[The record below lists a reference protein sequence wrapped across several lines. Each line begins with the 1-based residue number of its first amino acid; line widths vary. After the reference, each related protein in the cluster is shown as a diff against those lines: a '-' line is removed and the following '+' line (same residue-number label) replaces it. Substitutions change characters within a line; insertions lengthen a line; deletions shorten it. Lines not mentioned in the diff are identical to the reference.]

1 MKIELQTNKYECGLC
16 VLVSMHNYFYKEKI
30 NKHDLHKLIP
40 IRKKGLS
47 IYDIEII
54 ADKINLDVESY
65 KADFNEFIKYNN
77 DDYFATYIKSYGYN
91 HFVIIKKRNNL
102 ITIYDSSGE
111 TKQYSYQEFEHLYCG
126 CIIEFSRRRVYKEID
141 FQVNK
146 SSYQKLYLPQKLIY
160 SFFMILFDLLF
171 MSIGLV
177 GSGFIKIAI
186 DKIIPLSLNQNL
198 FFIGL
203 FFILLFLFQYMSD
216 YFATLIKMSVC
227 QKIMKENILI
237 HTNVLNSK
245 EKVFFDNVDKKILMQ
260 YPQAIGTI
268 IIKKYLNDLN
278 LISDVIYCVIV
289 FILIIANSYIYLIG
303 SFLYLLIV
311 LSISYFKNK
320 LAKDNFEKLNFAKN
334 NLEIQYLKYYDFLVT
349 EKNNDKQK
357 LLEENCHQN
366 AWRYYQD
373 YNAVN
378 VKDSFLTLL
387 DNSFSKFIYCCLI
400 MVSCYFINK
409 KIDQSLTISEMIY
422 SFTLLSLI
430 TTSFG
435 DIFKYFASYP
445 NYKKSSILIK
455 DFLVLN
461 NKNFTDKNLSIKAI
475 NKIELKNLTYLY
487 KDKKIFDNINFS
499 FNNNTLIT
507 GKNGVG
513 KSTLLKIL
521 SLFIIP
527 DGTNFSYLV
536 NGIDLKNINQVG
548 YDESIIYLPST
559 ATLDFNIEKII
570 NHSQEVKSII
580 IDFLKESKLNLN
592 QKSFSQGEIQMMN
605 YLSLLTS
612 KDKVILLDESFSNLN
627 QRWIDYIFK
636 KIHPYI
642 VKNNFVICASHTKG
656 IKKHFKHHMELNNE
670 I

>member
-1 MKIELQTNKYECGLC
+1 
-16 VLVSMHNYFYKEKI
+16 
-30 NKHDLHKLIP
+30 
-40 IRKKGLS
+40 
-47 IYDIEII
+47 
-54 ADKINLDVESY
+54 
-65 KADFNEFIKYNN
+65 
-77 DDYFATYIKSYGYN
+77 
-91 HFVIIKKRNNL
+91 
-102 ITIYDSSGE
+102 
-111 TKQYSYQEFEHLYCG
+111 
-126 CIIEFSRRRVYKEID
+126 
-141 FQVNK
+141 
-146 SSYQKLYLPQKLIY
+146 
-160 SFFMILFDLLF
+160 
-171 MSIGLV
+171 
-177 GSGFIKIAI
+177 
-186 DKIIPLSLNQNL
+186 
-198 FFIGL
+198 
-203 FFILLFLFQYMSD
+203 
-216 YFATLIKMSVC
+216 
-227 QKIMKENILI
+227 
-237 HTNVLNSK
+237 
-245 EKVFFDNVDKKILMQ
+245 
-260 YPQAIGTI
+260 
-268 IIKKYLNDLN
+268 
-278 LISDVIYCVIV
+278 
-289 FILIIANSYIYLIG
+289 
-303 SFLYLLIV
+303 
-311 LSISYFKNK
+311 
-320 LAKDNFEKLNFAKN
+320 
-334 NLEIQYLKYYDFLVT
+334 
-349 EKNNDKQK
+349 
-357 LLEENCHQN
+357 
-366 AWRYYQD
+366 
-373 YNAVN
+373 
-378 VKDSFLTLL
+378 
-387 DNSFSKFIYCCLI
+387 

-445 NYKKSSILIK
+445 NYKKSNILIN

-461 NKNFTDKNLSIKAI
+461 NKNFTDKNLCIKAI
-475 NKIELKNLTYLY
+475 NKIELKNLSYFY

-627 QRWIDYIFK
+627 QR
-636 KIHPYI
+636 
-642 VKNNFVICASHTKG
+642 
-656 IKKHFKHHMELNNE
+656 
-670 I
+670 